1 MKFGI
6 RAKLIAFAVAVAFL
20 VGFAAALPAE
30 AQTEEDGSGNITVLV
45 LDYANAGS
53 TITAAWDDTQQC
65 SADYNVFI
73 DGVDAGTVSLTDGA
87 TTDDSGRIRTASAS

>member
-1 MKFGI
+1 MKLGI
-6 RAKLIAFAVAVAFL
+6 GTKLIVFAVAVAFL
-20 VGFAAALPAE
+20 VGFAATLPAE
-30 AQTEEDGSGNITVLV
+30 AQTGEDGSGNITVLV

-73 DGVDAGTVSLTDGA
+73 DGVDAGTVSLPDGA
-87 TTDDSGRIRTASAS
+87 TTDDSGRIHTASAS